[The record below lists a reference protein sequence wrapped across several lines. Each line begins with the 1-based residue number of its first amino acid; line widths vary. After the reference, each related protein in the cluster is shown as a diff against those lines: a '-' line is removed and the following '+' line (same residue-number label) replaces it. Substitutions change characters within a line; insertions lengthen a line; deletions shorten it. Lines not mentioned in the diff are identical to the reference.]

1 MLYCADTICSMAAGF
16 HLAQVNIALPLE
28 PLTSARLNE
37 FVRLLDPVNDL
48 ADRAKGFVWR
58 LVAEEGNATSVR
70 VLDDDQLIVN
80 LSVWESLEDLRVF
93 AFEGFHR
100 EVMRR
105 RKEWFR
111 IIGAPYSVAWWIPAG
126 TIPDVAEAES
136 RLARLRAE
144 GPGPGAFTLNR
155 AFAPPASVSPPR

>member
-1 MLYCADTICSMAAGF
+1 MTAGF

-37 FVRLLDPVNDL
+37 FVRLLDPVNAL

-58 LVAEEGNATSVR
+58 LGAEEGNATSVR
-70 VLDDDQLIVN
+70 IFEDEQLIVN
-80 LSVWESLEDLRVF
+80 LSVWESLDDLRAF

-105 RKEWFR
+105 RKEWFSM
-111 IIGAPYSVAWWIPAG
+111 IGAPYSAAWWIPAG
-126 TIPDVAEAES
+126 SIPDVAQAES
-136 RLARLRAE
+136 RLVRLRAE
-144 GPGPGAFTLNR
+144 GPGPGAFTLHQ
-155 AFAPPASVSPPR
+155 AFESPASISPARGSAA